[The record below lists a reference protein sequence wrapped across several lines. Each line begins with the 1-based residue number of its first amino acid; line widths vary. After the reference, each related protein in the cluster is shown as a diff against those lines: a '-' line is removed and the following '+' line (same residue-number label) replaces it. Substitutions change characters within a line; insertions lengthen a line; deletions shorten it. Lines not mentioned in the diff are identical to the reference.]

1 MDTRST
7 TQEAVVV
14 GAGPAG
20 IAAALALKDR
30 GVRPLVLDKAEQV
43 ASSWRSRYD
52 RLRLNSSRFTSRLPD
67 RRFPKGTPMFPSR
80 DELVQYLEHHAA
92 EPGVDWQLGTQV
104 DRIAAD
110 GDWLIETSAGD
121 VRTQQVVVAMGY
133 EATPRMP
140 DWSGRDRFEG
150 RVLHSRGYKNPEPFR
165 DRRVLVVGPGCSG
178 MEIAYDLADGGA
190 AKVWLSA
197 RTPPNIVIREG
208 PGPLPGD
215 VIAIAALHLPPRM
228 GDAVANFGRRMDL
241 GDLSEY
247 GLPVPEEGVFSRLKR
262 LGVAPA
268 IVDEEVI
275 EAIKAGHIE
284 IVRGVES
291 LDEHAVRLADGAE
304 VEPDV
309 VICATGYRPG
319 LEPLVGHLGV
329 LDERGLPR
337 TLGERPAMAGL
348 RFVGYVPR
356 PGGLGYMG
364 KEAKRA
370 ARAIARELRSSKAR
384 SSAPRQQPVAAGS

>member
-7 TQEAVVV
+7 THEAVVV

-52 RLRLNSSRFTSRLPD
+52 RLRLNTPRFTSHLPG
-67 RRFPKGTPMFPSR
+67 RPFPKGTPMFPTR
-80 DELVQYLEHHAA
+80 DQLVEYLERHAA
-92 EPGVDWQLGTQV
+92 EPGVDLQLGTPV
-104 DRIAAD
+104 ERIEHD
-110 GDWLIETSAGD
+110 GGWRVETPAGE
-121 VRTQQVVVAMGY
+121 VHTTQVVVATGY
-133 EATPRMP
+133 EGTLLSP

-150 RVLHSRGYKNPEPFR
+150 RVLHSGEYRNPEPFR
-165 DRRVLVVGPGCSG
+165 DQRVLVVGPGCSG
-178 MEIAYDLADGGA
+178 MEIAYDLAEGGA
-190 AKVWLSA
+190 SKVWLSA
-197 RTPPNIVIREG
+197 RTPPNIVLKEG
-208 PGPLPGD
+208 PGGLPGD
-215 VIAIAALHLPPRM
+215 VIAIAALRLPPRM

-268 IVDEEVI
+268 IVDKEVI
-275 EAIKAGHIE
+275 EAIKAGRIE
-284 IVRGVES
+284 VVRGVES
-291 LDEHAVRLADGAE
+291 LGEHAVQLADGAE
-304 VEPDV
+304 LEPDAIV
-309 VICATGYRPG
+309 CATGYRRG

-337 TLGERPAMAGL
+337 SLGERPAMSGL
-348 RFVGYVPR
+348 RFIGYVPR
-356 PGGLGYMG
+356 PGNLGYLS

-370 ARAIARELRSSKAR
+370 ARAIARELRSSKAH
-384 SSAPRQQPVAAGS
+384 AATPRREPVAAGS

>member
-7 TQEAVVV
+7 THEAVVV

-52 RLRLNSSRFTSRLPD
+52 RLRLNTGRFDSHLPD
-67 RRFPKGTPMFPSR
+67 RRFPKGTPMFPTR
-80 DELVQYLEHHAA
+80 DQMVEYLAHHAA

-104 DRIAAD
+104 DRIAPN
-110 GDWLIETSAGD
+110 GHWLIETSAGE
-121 VRTQQVVVAMGY
+121 VRAPQVVVATGY
-133 EATPRMP
+133 EGTPLIP
-140 DWSGRDRFEG
+140 DWSGRGRFDG
-150 RVLHSRGYKNPEPFR
+150 LLLHSSEYKNPEPFR
-165 DRRVLVVGPGCSG
+165 GQRVLVVGPGCSG
-178 MEIAYDLADGGA
+178 MEIAYDLAEGGA
-190 AKVWLSA
+190 GKVWLSA
-197 RTPPNIVIREG
+197 RTPPNIVLRTG

-215 VIAIAALHLPPRM
+215 VIATFALHLPVRM
-228 GDAVANFGRRMDL
+228 GDALANFGRRMDL

-268 IVDEEVI
+268 IIDKEVI
-275 EAIKAGHIE
+275 EAIKAGHIKV
-284 IVRGVES
+284 VRGVES
-291 LDEHAVRLADGAE
+291 LDDHTVQLADGAE
-304 VEPDV
+304 VEPDA
-309 VICATGYRPG
+309 VICATGYRSG

-329 LDERGLPR
+329 LDERGVPR
-337 TLGERPAMAGL
+337 SLGERAPAPGL
-348 RFVGYVPR
+348 RFVGYVSR
-356 PGGLGYMG
+356 PGAIGYMG

-370 ARAIARELRSSKAR
+370 AKAIARELRSSKAR
-384 SSAPRQQPVAAGS
+384 AGAPARQPVAAGS